1 MKKRVR
7 RLLMVLC
14 AAVFLVSSWMLLR
27 DMLRSSRERGINSA
41 LTQQVRQV
49 REEIKAAAPPAA
61 DRSNLPEPPSPYA
74 ESGILRQYDPL
85 WQQNNDLSGW
95 LWIEETDIDY
105 PVMYTPKR
113 PEKYLRQNFYG
124 KWAASGS
131 LFIGEGSGPDAPL
144 VMVYGHHMRDGSMF
158 GQLDKYQSEEY
169 AKEHPIIHLDTLT
182 EEREYEVVAAF
193 RSRVYQ
199 VDEKGVFRYYR
210 YADLSDPEE
219 FARYLEA
226 VKSAALYDTGVE
238 PQFGQRILVLSTCSY
253 HTQNGRFVVVARQ
266 ITPEAEE
273 AS

>member
-1 MKKRVR
+1 MSKRVR
-7 RLLMVLC
+7 RGIMVFC

-27 DMLRSSRERGINSA
+27 DLLRSSRERALNSA

-49 REEIKAAAPPAA
+49 REEVKAAAPSAA
-61 DRSNLPEPPSPYA
+61 DKSHVEEPPSPYA

-85 WQQNNDLSGW
+85 WQENNDLSGW
-95 LWIEETDIDY
+95 LWIEGTEIDY

-169 AKEHPIIHLDTLT
+169 AREHPIIHMDTLT

-210 YADLSDPEE
+210 YDDLSDQEA
-219 FARYLEA
+219 FDRYLKG
-226 VKSAALYDTGVE
+226 VQTSALYDTGVE
-238 PQFGQRILVLSTCSY
+238 VRFGQRILVLSTCSY
-253 HTQNGRFVVVARQ
+253 HTPNGRFVVVARQ
-266 ITPEAEE
+266 IEPEEI
-273 AS
+273 S